1 MFESMVEK
9 TMHTLNAKDKALK
22 AKEDT
27 LLLKI
32 ENLIKNQDDMQER
45 VRAYENRITAKDIEI
60 KTTKNLEGLLKR
72 EVAQLREILR
82 YESGALH

>member
-32 ENLIKNQDDMQER
+32 ENLIKNQDDM
-45 VRAYENRITAKDIEI
+45 
-60 KTTKNLEGLLKR
+60 
-72 EVAQLREILR
+72 
-82 YESGALH
+82 